1 MLDYVLKS
9 PAGTVTLEIFDAQK
23 KLVSKFS
30 SADKHAER
38 NSLLPIAERWFP
50 KPERLQ
56 TTSGMHR
63 FAWNFTWGNSGEPI
77 DDESDARIP
86 IGPKAIPGIYQVL
99 LTVDGKAQSQSL
111 KIIMDPRSPATPTVL
126 QQQLELSQ
134 KIFAEATEARR
145 ALAEIG
151 SVKKQLVGAEKNL
164 GDKNQEI
171 KPFLAE
177 AQTEIAKIL
186 SNKES
191 VQQARGLQDGYAELT
206 SALRVVEGG
215 DRAVPAQAVDVYKE
229 SSQQVKQGIEEW
241 ENFKQNKLPQ
251 LNQKLREASR
261 TPIAISETEQDVE
274 YLLAQ

>member
-1 MLDYVLKS
+1 
-9 PAGTVTLEIFDAQK
+9 
-23 KLVSKFS
+23 
-30 SADKHAER
+30 
-38 NSLLPIAERWFP
+38 
-50 KPERLQ
+50 
-56 TTSGMHR
+56 MHR
-63 FAWNFTWGNSGEPI
+63 FAWNLTWGNSGEPI

-111 KIIMDPRSPATPTVL
+111 KIIMDPRSPATPAVL
-126 QQQLELSQ
+126 QQQLELGQ
-134 KIFAEATEARR
+134 KIFAEATKARR

-241 ENFKQNKLPQ
+241 ESFKQNKLPQ

-261 TPIAISETEQDVE
+261 APIAISETEQDVE